1 VKRWATPLAA
11 LAIFLLNAALNG
23 PLFMHGELPFRGSIE
38 DGYVAIARFISAHP
52 NPWGWN
58 PFQYCGLP
66 TRFLYV
72 PALPYLTAALAH
84 LMPHADLAHIYRTV
98 VSLATCAGPVT
109 AFFFALNFTRSRRWS
124 LVAALVYSLLSP
136 SYGLFPAVEMDRGI
150 VQLPWRVQ
158 VLAKY
163 GEGPHNTALALMP
176 LVLLA
181 VWMAARRRG
190 YRPVLVAALLLAA
203 TPLVNWVGA
212 FALAIACTVLLAA
225 SLGEPGFRAGRVC
238 AAGGL
243 GYLLACFWL
252 TPTFIRTIVF
262 NWPTDSFAY
271 HFDQPQHWLAAGLI
285 ASVVAIRLLFRR
297 FRGSFYFC
305 FVTMAAFTFGWIASV
320 FYLYGL
326 DTIPE
331 SRRYAIEFELF
342 LTLALVE
349 AARLAM
355 RSANSTVR
363 LCAMGTGGMLLLAG
377 TPQLWAYATQ
387 GWGAWMPA
395 PREQSVEYHLARWMA
410 DHPPEGR
417 VFASGGLRFRMNAWF
432 DLPQVGGGFETG
444 LTNRM
449 PWNLAYQVRT
459 GKDAGNREDARPG
472 HETADTLLQLKAMD
486 TQYVVIH
493 GPKSRE
499 YYRDYVHPERL
510 TAALA
515 PVYHEEDDS
524 IYGLPARPLAHL
536 VSREELPGQDAAA
549 KPWVLERYVAAM
561 EDAARPALRTEWLRT
576 DALAIDGATPPGRLV
591 AVSVNADP
599 GWRAAQDGR
608 EIPIETDNLGFM
620 VLDPAAAAATH
631 IELKYRATAEPRLM
645 AAVSALAWT
654 AALAALIIWRK
665 PSALPTTN

>member
-1 VKRWATPLAA
+1 VKRLATPLAA
-11 LAIFLLNAALNG
+11 LAIFLLNVLLNW
-23 PLFMHGELPFRGSIE
+23 PLFLSGELPFRGSIE
-38 DGYVAIARFISAHP
+38 DNYIAIARFVSAHP

-72 PALPYLTAALAH
+72 PALPYLTAAFAH
-84 LMPHADLAHIYRTV
+84 LMPHFDLAHIYRII
-98 VSLATCAGPVT
+98 VSAATCAGPV
-109 AFFFALNFTRSRRWS
+109 AAYFFALHFTKSRRWS
-124 LVAALVYSLLSP
+124 LIAALVYSLLSP
-136 SYGLFPAVEMDRGI
+136 SYGLFPAIEKDRGI

-158 VLAKY
+158 VLA
-163 GEGPHNTALALMP
+163 L
-176 LVLLA
+176 
-181 VWMAARRRG
+181 WIAARRRG
-190 YRPVLVAALLLAA
+190 YPPLLVAALLLAA

-212 FALAIACTVLLAA
+212 FALAMACVILLLA
-225 SLGEPGFRAGRVC
+225 SLGEPEFRAWRVC

-262 NWPTDSFAY
+262 NWPTDSFSY
-271 HFDQPQHWLAAGLI
+271 HFDHAQHWLLAGM
-285 ASVVAIRLLFRR
+285 VAGVLVIRVLFRL

-342 LTLALVE
+342 LALALVE

-355 RSANSTVR
+355 QSSNSTVR
-363 LCAMGTGGMLLLAG
+363 LCAMGTGGVLLLAG
-377 TPQLWAYATQ
+377 MPQLWAYTTQ
-387 GWGAWMPA
+387 GWRGWMPV
-395 PREQSVEYHLARWMA
+395 PREQTIEFHMAQWMA

-417 VFASGGLRFRMNAWF
+417 VFASGGLRFRLNSWF

-449 PWNLAYQVRT
+449 PWDLAYHVRT
-459 GKDAGNREDARPG
+459 GKDSRPG
-472 HETADTLLQLKAMD
+472 RETADTLLQLKAMN

-499 YYRDYVHPERL
+499 YYRDYIHPERI
-510 TAALA
+510 TAALT
-515 PVYHEEDDS
+515 PLYHEEDDA
-524 IYGLPARPLAHL
+524 IYGLPARPLANL
-536 VSREELPGQDAAA
+536 VSREELPGEDAAA

-561 EDAARPALRTEWLRT
+561 EDAARPVLQTRWLRT
-576 DALAIDGATPPGRLV
+576 TAMAIDGAIPAGRLV
-591 AVSVNADP
+591 AVRVNADP

-608 EIPIETDNLGFM
+608 EIPIEADNLGFI
-620 VLDPAAAAATH
+620 VLRPAAVAATR
-631 IELKYRATAEPRLM
+631 IELEYRATAEPRIM
-645 AAVSALAWT
+645 AAVCALAWI
-654 AALAALIIWRK
+654 AALAALIILWRQH
-665 PSALPTTN
+665 SALPTTN

>member
-1 VKRWATPLAA
+1 VKRLATPLAA
-11 LAIFLLNAALNG
+11 LAIFLLNVLLNG

-38 DGYVAIARFISAHP
+38 DGYVAIARFVSAHP

-84 LMPHADLAHIYRTV
+84 LMPHVDLAHIYRTI

-109 AFFFALNFTRSRRWS
+109 AFFFALHFTRTRRWS
-124 LVAALVYSLLSP
+124 LIAALVYSLLSP
-136 SYGLFPAVEMDRGI
+136 SYGLFPAVERDRGI

-181 VWMAARRRG
+181 LWIAARRRG
-190 YRPVLVAALLLAA
+190 YPPVLVAALLLAA

-212 FALAIACTVLLAA
+212 FALAIACLLLLLA
-225 SLGEPGFRAGRVC
+225 SLGDPEFRAWRVC

-271 HFDQPQHWLAAGLI
+271 RFGQPQHWLVAGLL
-285 ASVVAIRLLFRR
+285 AGVLLLRLLFRL
-297 FRGSFYFC
+297 FRGSFYLC

-342 LTLALVE
+342 LALALVE
-349 AARLAM
+349 AVRLAM
-355 RSANSTVR
+355 RSPTSTVR
-363 LCAMGTGGMLLLAG
+363 LCAIGAGGVLLLAG

-387 GWGAWMPA
+387 GWRPWMPA
-395 PREQSVEYHLARWMA
+395 PREQSIEFHLARWMA

-417 VFASGGLRFRMNAWF
+417 VFASGGLRFRMNSWF

-449 PWNLAYQVRT
+449 PWDLAYHVRT
-459 GKDAGNREDARPG
+459 GKD
-472 HETADTLLQLKAMD
+472 ETAGTLLQLKAMD
-486 TQYVVIH
+486 TEYVVIH

-515 PVYHEEDDS
+515 PVYHEEDDT

-536 VSREELPGQDAAA
+536 VSREELPGEDAAA
-549 KPWVLERYVAAM
+549 HPWVLERYVAAM
-561 EDAARPALRTEWLRT
+561 EDASRPVLQTRWLRT
-576 DALAIDGATPPGRLV
+576 DALAIDGATPAGRLV
-591 AVSVNADP
+591 AVSVNAGP

-608 EIPIETDNLGFM
+608 EIPIETDNLGFV
-620 VLDPAAAAATH
+620 VLRPAAAAATH
-631 IELKYRATAEPRLM
+631 IELQYRATAEPRIM
-645 AAVSALAWT
+645 AAVSVLAWI

-665 PSALPTTN
+665 PLDLPTTN

>member
-1 VKRWATPLAA
+1 MKRLATPLAA
-11 LAIFLLNAALNG
+11 LAIFLLNVLLNG

-38 DGYVAIARFISAHP
+38 DGYVAIARFVSAHP

-72 PALPYLTAALAH
+72 PALPYLTAALAR
-84 LMPHADLAHIYRTV
+84 LMPHVDLAYIYRTI

-109 AFFFALNFTRSRRWS
+109 AFFFALHFTRTRRWS
-124 LVAALVYSLLSP
+124 LIAALVYSLLSP
-136 SYGLFPAVEMDRGI
+136 SYGLFPAVEKDRGI

-163 GEGPHNTALALMP
+163 GEGPHDTALALMP

-181 VWMAARRRG
+181 LWIAARRRG
-190 YRPVLVAALLLAA
+190 YPPVLVAALLLAA

-212 FALAIACTVLLAA
+212 FALAIACLLLLLA
-225 SLGEPGFRAGRVC
+225 SLGEPEFRAWRVC

-271 HFDQPQHWLAAGLI
+271 RFGQPQPWLVAGLAAGVLLL
-285 ASVVAIRLLFRR
+285 RLLFRL

-305 FVTMAAFTFGWIASV
+305 FVSMAAFTFGWIASV

-342 LTLALVE
+342 LALALVE
-349 AARLAM
+349 AARLAL
-355 RSANSTVR
+355 RSPNSTVR
-363 LCAMGTGGMLLLAG
+363 LCAIGAGGLLLLAG

-387 GWGAWMPA
+387 GWRPWMPA
-395 PREQSVEYHLARWMA
+395 PREQSIEFHLARWMA

-417 VFASGGLRFRMNAWF
+417 VFASGGLRFRMNSWF
-432 DLPQVGGGFETG
+432 ELPQVGGGFETG

-449 PWNLAYQVRT
+449 PWDLAYHVRT
-459 GKDAGNREDARPG
+459 GKD
-472 HETADTLLQLKAMD
+472 ETAGTLLQLKAMD

-493 GPKSRE
+493 GLKSRE

-515 PVYHEEDDS
+515 PVYHEEDDT

-536 VSREELPGQDAAA
+536 VSREELPGEDAATH
-549 KPWVLERYVAAM
+549 PWVLERYVAAM
-561 EDAARPALRTEWLRT
+561 EDVSRPVLRTRWLRT
-576 DALAIDGATPPGRLV
+576 DALAIDGATPAGRFV
-591 AVSVNADP
+591 AVAVNAGP

-620 VLDPAAAAATH
+620 VLRPAAAAATH
-631 IELKYRATAEPRLM
+631 IELQYRATAEPRIM
-645 AAVSALAWT
+645 AAVTVLAWI

-665 PSALPTTN
+665 PLDLPTTN